1 MINEG
6 RKRIGVVTDSTA
18 YLPPEVICQYG
29 IRVVPLVVRFGE
41 DTFAEGLEIDNRTF
55 YSRFRQEKTLPK
67 TSQPAVGDF
76 VKAYQEL
83 MQEKEGIISIH
94 ISGGISGTVEAAH
107 AAAAMLPGA
116 RIEIVDS
123 QISCLALGFM
133 AWEAAVMSSRGCSM
147 EEILERVKWIRS
159 VIRSYFM
166 VDDLEYLKIGGRIS
180 STSAIIGSLLQVKPI
195 LHFVEGKIE
204 VYEKT
209 RTKKK
214 AVSRMLEL
222 LAPHLSGAKKM
233 RVAVIHADAPAEGEE
248 MKQAIEKMD
257 PRAEVHLSEFGPV
270 IGTYLGPGALGLTFY
285 PYDT

>member
-1 MINEG
+1 MMNKG
-6 RKRIGVVTDSTA
+6 IGVVTDSTA
-18 YLPPEVICQYG
+18 YLPPQVIQQYG
-29 IRVVPLVVRFGE
+29 IRIVPLVVRFGE
-41 DTFAEGLEIDNRTF
+41 ETFAEGLEIDNTTF
-55 YSRFRQEKTLPK
+55 YQRFRREKVLPK

-76 VKAYQEL
+76 VKVYQEL
-83 MQEKEGIISIH
+83 LQEKEAIISIH

-107 AAAAMLPGA
+107 AAAAMLPA
-116 RIEIVDS
+116 ATIEIIDS
-123 QISCLALGFM
+123 HISCLALGFM
-133 AWEAAVMSSRGCSM
+133 VWEAAVMSARGCNM

-166 VDDLEYLKIGGRIS
+166 VDNLEYLKIGGRIS
-180 STSAIIGSLLQVKPI
+180 SASAVIGSLLQVKPI

-214 AVSRMLEL
+214 AVNRMLEL

-233 RVAVIHADAPAEGEE
+233 RIAVIHADAREDGEE
-248 MKQAIEKMD
+248 MKQRIEKMD

-270 IGTYLGPGALGLTFY
+270 IGTYLGPGALGVTFY
-285 PYDT
+285 PYEI